1 MDNSKLLHNCL
12 VFTHCDPYTNEP
24 SEYLYGL
31 TESLALSG
39 SSLKRLC
46 VSFVVVPSLPYG

>member
-46 VSFVVVPSLPYG
+46 VSYVVVPSLPYG